1 MKSQIPIPPHG
12 ENSIPLWKRALDLL
26 CIILTLPGW
35 VLLGFFVAILI
46 KLTSPGPIFFRQERI
61 GYRGRLFWCL
71 KFRTMKV
78 NADTHVHQGYLA
90 RLMSSNSPMTKL
102 DAAGDP
108 RLIPCGLLIRSL
120 GLDELPQIINILRGE
135 MSLVGPRPCLPYEY
149 ERYLPRHRQRC
160 LTLPGLTGLWQTSG
174 KNRTTF
180 EEMID
185 LDVHYATHKS
195 LLMDLKILAWTLPAI
210 MGQVGDVNR
219 SQKVNV
225 KSLIL
230 EKIKNPALRSNDC
243 DRLKPEASP

>member
-1 MKSQIPIPPHG
+1 MKSQTAIPVPPV

-102 DAAGDP
+102 DAA
-108 RLIPCGLLIRSL
+108 
-120 GLDELPQIINILRGE
+120 
-135 MSLVGPRPCLPYEY
+135 
-149 ERYLPRHRQRC
+149 
-160 LTLPGLTGLWQTSG
+160 
-174 KNRTTF
+174 
-180 EEMID
+180 
-185 LDVHYATHKS
+185 
-195 LLMDLKILAWTLPAI
+195 
-210 MGQVGDVNR
+210 
-219 SQKVNV
+219 
-225 KSLIL
+225 
-230 EKIKNPALRSNDC
+230 
-243 DRLKPEASP
+243 